1 MRFSLI
7 KKFDLQEREFF
18 RDKMPRIAR
27 NGFRITAV
35 HAIFASNI

>member
-18 RDKMPRIAR
+18 RDKMPRITESK
-27 NGFRITAV
+27 FRITIV
-35 HAIFASNI
+35 STIFTSNI